1 MLHFITYQMI
11 GEIRLN
17 KKRIVS
23 LAVFCLV
30 FSLVVSFSVFVC
42 VAMIQNLFGI
52 LFFIQDDFSSKEESV
67 GTEVIIE
74 QTEEP
79 VEKEPV
85 ELSEIKKTSMGEFK
99 LTAYCS
105 CEKCCGIWAKNR
117 PLDENGNEIVYGA
130 SGRVLVAGRSVAVD
144 PSVIPYGSEIE
155 IGGKKYSAD
164 DCGGAIKGNRI
175 DVYFDDHQSA
185 LEFAVK
191 KEEVF
196 LIG

>member
-1 MLHFITYQMI
+1 MKEKTMI
-11 GEIRLN
+11 I
-17 KKRIVS
+17 
-23 LAVFCLV
+23 
-30 FSLVVSFSVFVC
+30 FSVACLICSIVISCCSIYHSTHFLEEVNNIIYQ
-42 VAMIQNLFGI
+42 AQNEHEKKITQETESDDVDFIVEETETVETEIVI
-52 LFFIQDDFSSKEESV
+52 LEE
-67 GTEVIIE
+67 EL
-74 QTEEP
+74 EEG
-79 VEKEPV
+79 VSDEKIS
-85 ELSEIKKTSMGEFK
+85 LGEFK

-130 SGRVLVAGRSVAVD
+130 SGAVLVAGRSVAVD

-155 IGGKKYSAD
+155 IGGDKYRAD

>member
-1 MLHFITYQMI
+1 M
-11 GEIRLN
+11 N

-23 LAVFCLV
+23 LVVFCLA

-52 LFFIQDDFSSKEESV
+52 LFFVQNDFSSKEEIME
-67 GTEVIIE
+67 TEIEIE

-79 VEKEPV
+79 IEKEPV
-85 ELSEIKKTSMGEFK
+85 ELPEIKKTSMGEFK

-130 SGRVLVAGRSVAVD
+130 SGAVLVAGRSVAVD

-155 IGGKKYSAD
+155 VGREKYSAD